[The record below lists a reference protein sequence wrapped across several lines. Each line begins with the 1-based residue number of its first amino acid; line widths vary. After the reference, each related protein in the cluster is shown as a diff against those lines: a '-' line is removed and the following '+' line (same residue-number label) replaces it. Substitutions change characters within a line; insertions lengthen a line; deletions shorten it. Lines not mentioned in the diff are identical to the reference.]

1 MSDYF
6 DSITMSDT
14 SKILVDVADDVAAA
28 NKGSTRL
35 VVSTWLAST
44 NSYVLFPLLLFSLLI
59 ITYTIG
65 IDVVGFDL

>member
-14 SKILVDVADDVAAA
+14 SNILVDVADDVAAA

-35 VVSTWLAST
+35 VVSAWLAST